1 MEKNQK
7 NVVTKN
13 NKYVAIAI
21 IGIVA
26 VLMCAWIIIEN
37 VGGGKFNIKN
47 STSYKIESIE
57 ATFVNDDWSVSD
69 TLTFENLVSNSS
81 ETKEFDKFDLNNMD
95 ASLQLKITFEGYSPI
110 VLQAGYINE
119 LFTGN
124 INITMK
130 DIEDGNVHIFL
141 KAKNSILSASVNGFD
156 EDYIINV
163 KEGYTE

>member
-1 MEKNQK
+1 MEKNQET
-7 NVVTKN
+7 VVTKT

-37 VGGGKFNIKN
+37 VGGGKFNIVN
-47 STSYKIESIE
+47 STSYNIKSIE

-69 TLTFENLVSNSS
+69 TLTFKNLGSNSK
-81 ETKEFDKFDLNNMD
+81 ETKKFDEFNLNNME
-95 ASLQLKITFEGYSPI
+95 ANLELKINFEGYEPI
-110 VLQAGYINE
+110 VLQAGYFNE

-124 INITMK
+124 IDIK
-130 DIEDGNVHIFL
+130 LKEIEDGNVHIFL
-141 KAKNSILSASVNGFD
+141 KAKNGVFSASVNGCD
-156 EDYIINV
+156 EDYIIYV